1 MKVDNYEL
9 LYLMCS
15 FAVNNFTETYMD
27 ISTSCSE
34 GSVQNS
40 KPEENLS
47 ISSGNKSEIILP
59 EDYFTKIPSRIDK
72 PIPSHKNLIL

>member
-47 ISSGNKSEIILP
+47 ISSGNKLEIILT
-59 EDYFTKIPSRIDK
+59 EDSISEIPSGIN
-72 PIPSHKNLIL
+72 PSIPSENN